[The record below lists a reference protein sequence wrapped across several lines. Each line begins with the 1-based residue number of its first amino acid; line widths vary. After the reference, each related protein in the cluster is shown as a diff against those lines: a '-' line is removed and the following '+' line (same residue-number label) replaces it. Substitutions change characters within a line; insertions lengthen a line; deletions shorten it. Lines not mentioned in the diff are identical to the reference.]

1 MLTKHQID
9 RLAAFEGFLVEL
21 LDSPEFK
28 EVEASDDFHPD
39 LNLADALQ
47 AIGCLLDHQ
56 GACEPVVLSPN
67 FQKLFGDRQ
76 LSNKLTSIDFDPFE
90 SLNNF

>member
-9 RLAAFEGFLVEL
+9 RLAAFEGFLMEL

-28 EVEASDDFHPD
+28 EIEASDDFHPD

-47 AIGCLLDHQ
+47 AIRHLRKIPKSLYDWRSLL
-56 GACEPVVLSPN
+56 
-67 FQKLFGDRQ
+67 
-76 LSNKLTSIDFDPFE
+76 
-90 SLNNF
+90 

>member
-9 RLAAFEGFLVEL
+9 RLAAFEGFLMEL

-28 EVEASDDFHPD
+28 EIEASDDFYPD

-47 AIGCLLDHQ
+47 AIGYLLDHQ

-67 FQKLFGDRQ
+67 FQKMFGDTQ
-76 LSNKLTSIDFDPFE
+76 LSNKLINFDQFE